1 MINLIARRLLLAV
14 PMLVGVS
21 IVVFFLLRL
30 VPGDPAD
37 AVLGTNATPALVA
50 QVRQQLGLN
59 YPIYVQYGKW
69 VGSVL
74 HGSLGFDYTSS
85 QPITAML
92 RQRLPVTIELA
103 VLAMLIAVIGGVTLG
118 ALASLRP
125 NGVIDQLARGLSVLG
140 IAIPDFG
147 FGLVLI
153 MVFAVTLRMF
163 PSSGYVPLTQ
173 DFGQNLRS
181 LILPA
186 IALSAALGSV
196 LIRITRGAMLD
207 VLDGDF
213 IQFARAAGM
222 PQWRIVVRHALRN
235 ASIPVVTVIG
245 LQVGGI
251 LGATVI
257 IEQVFSLPGIGA
269 LTVDSVLDR
278 DYPVVQATILVL
290 AVMYVIASLAA
301 DIVAIVLNPRL
312 RKAVG

>member
-1 MINLIARRLLLAV
+1 MLI
-14 PMLVGVS
+14 GVS

-30 VPGDPAD
+30 VPGNPAD

-50 QVRQQLGLN
+50 QVSRELGLN
-59 YPIYVQYGKW
+59 HPIYVQYGKW
-69 VGSVL
+69 VSGL
-74 HGSLGFDYTSS
+74 FHGSLGYDYSSS
-85 QPITAML
+85 QPITSML
-92 RQRLPVTIELA
+92 GQRLPVTIELA
-103 VLAMLIAVIGGVTLG
+103 VLAILIAVIGGVSLG
-118 ALASLRP
+118 VLAAVRP
-125 NGVIDQLARGLSVLG
+125 NGVIDHVTRGLSVLG

-147 FGLVLI
+147 FGLVMILL
-153 MVFAVTLRMF
+153 FAVTLRIF
-163 PSSGYVPLTQ
+163 PSSGYVPLTA

-186 IALSAALGSV
+186 LALSAGLGSV

-213 IQFARAAGM
+213 ILFGRAAGM
-222 PQWRIVVRHALRN
+222 SEWRIVARHALRN

-269 LTVDSVLDR
+269 LAVNSVLNR

-290 AVMYVIASLAA
+290 AVMFVIASLAA
-301 DIVAIVLNPRL
+301 DIMAIVLNPRL
-312 RKAVG
+312 RRAVG

>member
-1 MINLIARRLLLAV
+1 MRRILLAV
-14 PMLVGVS
+14 PMLFGVS
-21 IVVFFLLRL
+21 LVVFFLLRL

-37 AVLGTNATPALVA
+37 AVLGNDATPALVA
-50 QVRQQLGLN
+50 QVNRQLGLDH
-59 YPIYVQYGKW
+59 PIYVQYGIW
-69 VGSVL
+69 LGNL
-74 HGSLGFDYTSS
+74 FRGSLGFDYSSS
-85 QPITAML
+85 QPITQML
-92 RQRLPVTIELA
+92 GQRLPVTIELA
-103 VLAMLIAVIGGVTLG
+103 ALAILIAVVGGVTLG
-118 ALASLRP
+118 VLAAARP
-125 NGVIDQLARGLSVLG
+125 GGIVDHLARGISVLG

-153 MVFAVTLRMF
+153 LVFAVTLRIF
-163 PSSGYVPLTQ
+163 PTSGYVPLTQ

-186 IALSAALGSV
+186 LSLSAGLGSV

-207 VLDGDF
+207 VLDSDF
-213 IQFARAAGM
+213 IVFGRSVGM
-222 PQWRIVVRHALRN
+222 STWRIIGRHALRN

-269 LTVDSVLDR
+269 LAVDSVLNR

-290 AVMYVIASLAA
+290 AVMFVIASLAA
-301 DIVAIVLNPRL
+301 DVAATVLNPKL
-312 RKAVG
+312 RRAVG